1 MQITII
7 FIGILFIVA
16 LVYFGMKLNNYSDEK
31 YDYTPINIYNAA
43 IMMIPFILLA
53 CGFFFLRDN
62 EINKYL
68 SVIFSLIIVIGNFLY
83 IKTKTDLNVALG
95 AIFILFFA
103 GLLLLFLIVGSSR
116 NSNEYDHY

>member
-43 IMMIPFILLA
+43 IMMIPFI
-53 CGFFFLRDN
+53 
-62 EINKYL
+62 
-68 SVIFSLIIVIGNFLY
+68 
-83 IKTKTDLNVALG
+83 
-95 AIFILFFA
+95 
-103 GLLLLFLIVGSSR
+103 
-116 NSNEYDHY
+116 

>member
-7 FIGILFIVA
+7 FIGILFIVG

-31 YDYTPINIYNAA
+31 YDYTPINIYNAV
-43 IMMIPFILLA
+43 IMMISFILIA

-68 SVIFSLIIVIGNFLY
+68 SIVFSLIIVIGNFLY
-83 IKTKTDLNVALG
+83 IKTKTDFNVALG
-95 AIFILFFA
+95 SIFILFFS
-103 GLLLLFLIVGSSR
+103 GLLLLLLIVGSSR
-116 NSNEYDHY
+116 NNDDYYH